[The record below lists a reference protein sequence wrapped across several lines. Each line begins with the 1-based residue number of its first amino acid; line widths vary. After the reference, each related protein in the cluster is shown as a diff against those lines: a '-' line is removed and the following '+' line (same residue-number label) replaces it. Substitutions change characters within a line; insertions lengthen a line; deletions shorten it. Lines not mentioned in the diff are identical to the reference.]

1 MATAPQISKNPDIDK
16 ILIIGPNGNVGKHLI
31 PGLLKLGYQVRA
43 LQYRTPVEPKE
54 GLEVVPGCTLDI
66 KPLEQAMD
74 GVQAVCEMIRA
85 TGPGKNSFEKW
96 FNCAVAGT
104 ANLLEV
110 AKTVDLRR
118 FIAGSADNVFGHI
131 TISHYDSITENSPK
145 RFADG
150 YYGLFKIVEE
160 EMCRQY
166 YLGFNIPTVVARFG
180 WIWTEDTLSSMA
192 GNLDRKNEKIIK
204 KIDIN
209 GKPLV
214 RHDVHMNDV
223 VQGILLCLEKDEAV
237 GEDFNFL
244 ANAPYSSTQLC
255 EILSAKYGWAVE
267 EKETGWHSW
276 TISSEKAKSMLGYRP
291 KVNILDWIKDRLEL

>member
-1 MATAPQISKNPDIDK
+1 MTDGPQISKNPDIDK
-16 ILIIGPNGNVGKHLI
+16 ILVIGPNGNVGKHLI
-31 PGLLKLGYQVRA
+31 PALLKLGYEVRA
-43 LQYRTPVEPKE
+43 LQYSSSVEPRKGQE
-54 GLEVVPGCTLDI
+54 IVPGSTLEI
-66 KPLEQAMD
+66 ESLEDAMD
-74 GVQAVCEMIRA
+74 GVQAVCQMIRA
-85 TGPGKNSFEKW
+85 TGPGNSPFEKW

-110 AKTVDLRR
+110 AKTKDLKR

-131 TISHYDSITENSPK
+131 TIPHYGSITENSPK

-150 YYGLFKIVEE
+150 YYGLFKILEE

-166 YLGFNIPTVVARFG
+166 YLGFNVPTVIARFG

-192 GNLDRKNEKIIK
+192 GNLDQKNKKIIK
-204 KIDIN
+204 KIDII

-214 RHDVHMNDV
+214 RHDVHIDDV
-223 VQGILLCLEKDEAV
+223 VQGILLCLEKEEAI

-244 ANAPYSSTQLC
+244 SPAPYSSSQLS
-255 EILSAKYGWAVE
+255 ELLAEKYNWTVE

-276 TISSEKAKSMLGYRP
+276 TISSEKAKSMLGYKP